1 MIPDQDVGHARLAGG
16 RAVFRPPP
24 PPGLSPGRTQMNASQ
39 SARPWYRSPL
49 PLAIAATLAAV
60 PALAQEAPAGDA
72 SVQSDAT
79 TLDAVLVTANKRVE
93 NVREVGAS
101 ISVIGERQLENI
113 GAVSLSDYAAFI
125 PGLQVQNDGTPGLT
139 RVSLRGV
146 AALSSGATVATY
158 IDEVP
163 VGSSGIYQGA

>member
-1 MIPDQDVGHARLAGG
+1 
-16 RAVFRPPP
+16 
-24 PPGLSPGRTQMNASQ
+24 

-49 PLAIAATLAAV
+49 LLAIAATLAAV

-163 VGSSGIYQGA
+163 VGSSGIYQGASTLMLDLLPYDISRIEVLRGPQGTLYGAGAIGGL